1 MVSELTSLSLTVH
14 TRRNGLKM
22 RIFSN
27 FGLVIRSLYGRKLPA
42 EVPKDSGRQFWTGS
56 DDLIQL
62 TGNAENHKEN
72 TIDQRELSRLSVRLG
87 LG

>member
-1 MVSELTSLSLTVH
+1 MSMARFLYPELRTMTAETMVSELTSFSITVH

-42 EVPKDSGRQFWTGS
+42 EVPK
-56 DDLIQL
+56 
-62 TGNAENHKEN
+62 A
-72 TIDQRELSRLSVRLG
+72 LG
-87 LG
+87 QAVLDWFG